1 MGSYQDSTQ
10 VLSRKH
16 DIQMANDSSSKAGAD
31 TRSSLV
37 GTDIDYDREGFQ
49 SGFLRLPHSHDR
61 SGYGYIPIPI
71 AVLKRGDGPTVLLT
85 GGNHGDEYEG
95 PIALMKLLA
104 GMPELV
110 ISGRLI
116 VIPSLN
122 FPAVLK
128 GSRTSPLDGVNLNRA
143 FPGKRNGSL
152 TEMIAHYVDT
162 ELFTRADF
170 AFDIHAGGASTNY
183 LPTVLAQPPLDPAR
197 RASYRRAVEAFGSP
211 RLLVMDLLGED
222 RTFGAAAERRGVA
235 FMCGEFGGQAV
246 CSLDGLR
253 VVEQGLPRLLHA
265 LGLLDGPAPTAYDGP
280 TRLMKVD
287 GPQHYI
293 FAPVQGIFEPCFR
306 LGDEVVAG
314 QLAGRIFDPRHPA
327 RLPAEIHFAGAGTVV
342 CIRALAQVEP
352 GDCLGHLGCD
362 AEWQ

>member
-1 MGSYQDSTQ
+1 MTTPLFST
-10 VLSRKH
+10 
-16 DIQMANDSSSKAGAD
+16 GEAD
-31 TRSSLV
+31 AQPSLI

-49 SGFLRLPHSHDR
+49 CGSLRLPHSHDR

-71 AVLKRGDGPTVLLT
+71 VVLKRGEGPTVLLT

-104 GMPELV
+104 SMPEMV
-110 ISGRLI
+110 IRGRLI

-122 FPAVLK
+122 LPAVLK
-128 GSRTSPLDGVNLNRA
+128 GSRTSPLDSVNLNRA

-162 ELFTRADF
+162 ELFTRANF

-183 LPTVLAQPPLDPAR
+183 LPTVFARPPLDPAR
-197 RASYRRAVEAFGSP
+197 RAEYRRVVEAFGSP
-211 RLLVMDLLGED
+211 RLLVMDLLGEN

-235 FMCGEFGGQAV
+235 FMSGEFGGQAV
-246 CSLDGLR
+246 CNLDGLSL
-253 VVEQGLPRLLHA
+253 VEKGLPRLLHA
-265 LGLLDGPAPTAYDGP
+265 IGLLDGEAPAPHDGP
-280 TRLMKVD
+280 THLMKVD
-287 GPQHYI
+287 GPKHYI
-293 FAPVQGIFEPCFR
+293 FSPAQGIFEPCFR
-306 LGDEVVAG
+306 LGDDVAAG
-314 QLAGRIFDPRHPA
+314 QLAGRIFDPRDPQ
-327 RLPAEIHFAGAGTVV
+327 RPPVEIRFAGTGTVV

-362 AEWQ
+362 TDWP

>member
-1 MGSYQDSTQ
+1 MTAP
-10 VLSRKH
+10 H
-16 DIQMANDSSSKAGAD
+16 SSSVDAD
-31 TRSSLV
+31 AQPSLIS
-37 GTDIDYDREGFQ
+37 TDIDYEREGLQ
-49 SGFLRLPHSHDR
+49 RGMLRLPYSHDR

-71 AVLKRGDGPTVLLT
+71 AVLKRGTGPTVLLT

-95 PIALMKLLA
+95 PIALMKLMA
-104 GMPELV
+104 GMPALA

-116 VIPSLN
+116 VIPALN
-122 FPAVLK
+122 LPAVLN
-128 GSRTSPLDGVNLNRA
+128 GSRTSPLDAVNLNRA

-183 LPTVLAQPPLDPAR
+183 RPTLLAQPPLDPAR
-197 RASYRRAVEAFGSP
+197 QAAYRRVVQAFGSP
-211 RLLVMDLLGED
+211 QVLLMDLLGED

-235 FMCGEFGGQAV
+235 FLCGEFGGQAV
-246 CSLDGLR
+246 CNLDGLAL
-253 VVEQGLPRLLHA
+253 VEQGLPRLLHA
-265 LGLLDGPAPTAYDGP
+265 LGLLDGPAPAAHEGP
-280 TRLMKVD
+280 TRLMKVN
-287 GPQHYI
+287 GAAHYI
-293 FAPVQGIFEPCFR
+293 FAPAPGIFEPCFR
-306 LGDEVVAG
+306 LGEEVAAG

-327 RLPAEIHFAGAGTVV
+327 RPPVEIRFDGAGSVL

-362 AEWQ
+362 TDWP

>member
-1 MGSYQDSTQ
+1 MTSARPSAAAADAQP
-10 VLSRKH
+10 SR
-16 DIQMANDSSSKAGAD
+16 IA
-31 TRSSLV
+31 
-37 GTDIDYDREGFQ
+37 TDIDYDREGFQ
-49 SGFLRLPHSHDR
+49 SGTLRLPYSHDR
-61 SGYGYIPIPI
+61 SGYGHIPIPI
-71 AVLKRGDGPTVLLT
+71 AVLRRGAGPTVLLT

-104 GMPELV
+104 RMPGMA
-110 ISGRLI
+110 IRGRLI

-122 FPAVLK
+122 LPAVLQ
-128 GSRTSPLDGVNLNRA
+128 GSRTSPLDQVNLNRA
-143 FPGKRNGSL
+143 FPGRRDGSL

-183 LPTVLAQPPLDPAR
+183 LPTVFAQPPLDPAR
-197 RASYRRAVEAFGSP
+197 RADYRRVVQAFGAP

-235 FMCGEFGGQAV
+235 FMCGEFGGHAA
-246 CSLDGLR
+246 CNPDGLGL
-253 VVEQGLPRLLHA
+253 VEQGLPRLLHA
-265 LGLLDGPAPTAYDGP
+265 LGLLQGPAPTAHDGP

-287 GPQHYI
+287 GPAHYI
-293 FAPVQGIFEPCFR
+293 FASTHGIFEPCFR

-327 RLPAEIHFAGAGTVV
+327 QPPAEIRFDGTGTVV

-362 AEWQ
+362 TDWP